1 MQHIFPIFKKVWNEA
16 DGDWLE
22 SDEIL
27 YYEALNAKGTVIARA
42 ETPAEV
48 ESILIASYLDE
59 SNSENSR
66 KIKLDPK
73 LLRRKLAQKC

>member
-22 SDEIL
+22 TDEIL
-27 YYEALNAKGTVIARA
+27 YYEALDTKGAVIARA
-42 ETPAEV
+42 ETPADIEATLV
-48 ESILIASYLDE
+48 SSYLEE
-59 SNSENSR
+59 SNADNTR

-73 LLRRKLAQKC
+73 MFRKKVSQRY